1 LFLIENKYDELIHSV
16 YVTISYAFNTCFL
29 AKKKR
34 RKERAMKKKTQEKKK
49 ERNKHNKRRF
59 HDSRVC
65 DDARVVRL
73 CNTYDR

>member
-34 RKERAMKKKTQEKKK
+34 RKERAMKKKLRRKKRKKQTQQKKI
-49 ERNKHNKRRF
+49 
-59 HDSRVC
+59 S
-65 DDARVVRL
+65 
-73 CNTYDR
+73 